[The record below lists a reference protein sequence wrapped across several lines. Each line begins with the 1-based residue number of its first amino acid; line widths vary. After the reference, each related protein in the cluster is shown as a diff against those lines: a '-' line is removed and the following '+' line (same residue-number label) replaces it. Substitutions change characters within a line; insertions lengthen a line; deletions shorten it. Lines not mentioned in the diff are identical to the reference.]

1 VTGAREDGQTGLLG
15 LLDLQP
21 GAESTP
27 AAFTAFDDGRWPG
40 GAMFGGQLAAQSL
53 VAASRTVRPELQ
65 VHSLHAY
72 FIRPGAVPG
81 PVEFVVDR
89 LRDGGSF
96 STRSVSVA
104 QDGRELAR
112 VMFSF
117 HVDEPSES
125 YQLPMPPD
133 AGAPLDVPRSPG
145 LEDLRMTRGLESR
158 ELDAVA
164 DSDGSYR
171 ATRRSWLR
179 FTEPVP
185 EQRALHQA
193 IMTFMSDIGAHFSA
207 RLPVLGPTPRANSSH
222 RVLSVSIDH
231 AVWFHQPARA
241 DEWLYYELQ
250 ALTHQNSR
258 AVTRGRFYTESGA
271 LVASVAQELLIR
283 MLDARAHEADGG
295 RTHESSAHLRRQGSR

>member
-1 VTGAREDGQTGLLG
+1 MQQGLLG
-15 LLDLQP
+15 LLDLQLR
-21 GAESTP
+21 SDSN
-27 AAFTAFDDGRWPG
+27 TATFATFDDGRWPG

-53 VAASRTVRPELQ
+53 VAASRTVRPELH

-96 STRSVSVA
+96 STRSVSAV

-112 VMFSF
+112 VMLSF

-125 YQLPMPPD
+125 YQLPMPVD
-133 AGAPLDVPRSPG
+133 AGAPVEVPRSAA
-145 LEDLRMTRGLESR
+145 LEDLRLTRGVESR

-164 DSDGSYR
+164 EPDGSYR
-171 ATRRSWLR
+171 ATRRAWLR
-179 FTEPVP
+179 FIDHVP
-185 EQRALHQA
+185 DQHALHQA

-207 RLPVLGPTPRANSSH
+207 RLPVLGPTPRANSSY

-283 MLDARAHEADGG
+283 MLDASAQEAGG
-295 RTHESSAHLRRQGSR
+295 RPTPERTERLRTQGFR